1 MRTRWICR
9 LAGAAGLVA
18 AVTLAAP
25 LPATRAKDPLPPVVA
40 GKMIESDIAYL
51 KKGLAKKPDKPV
63 VNTLHGLAMLIALHA
78 QNSATGPD
86 AAKSA
91 GLRDQALKV
100 AEALAKSDFAAA
112 KAAADGLSG
121 PPPGDPKPVKLH
133 EKAGVDVNVIMGPMR
148 NAPRGLNI
156 EKDLKAQSKKVTDVK
171 LVGEVAA
178 RSSLI
183 AEYTALL
190 PSTEAA
196 GPKKKIWDD
205 STEDMRKLSKEIVAE
220 AAKGEKA
227 DKIGLQKKLAALD
240 AACTA
245 CHNTFK

>member
-1 MRTRWICR
+1 MRTRWIR
-9 LAGAAGLVA
+9 RSAGLAGLLAAASLVA
-18 AVTLAAP
+18 PSSSSRAA
-25 LPATRAKDPLPPVVA
+25 DPLPPGQTKRLIDA
-40 GKMIESDIAYL
+40 DIAYL

-63 VNTLHGLAMLIALHA
+63 VNTLHGVAMLLALEA
-78 QNSATGPD
+78 QNAGE
-86 AAKSA
+86 A

-100 AEALAKSDFAAA
+100 AEAVSKSEFAAA
-112 KAAADGLSG
+112 KAAAEGLSN
-121 PPPGDPKPVKLH
+121 PPKGDDKPVKLH

-148 NAPRGLNI
+148 NSPRGLNV

-171 LVGEVAA
+171 LVADVAA
-178 RSSLI
+178 RSALV

-190 PSTEAA
+190 PSAEATGA
-196 GPKKKIWDD
+196 KKKIWDD
-205 STEDMRKLSKEIVAE
+205 STADMAKLSKEIVAE

-227 DKIGLQKKLAALD
+227 DKAALQKKLAALD

>member
-1 MRTRWICR
+1 MRTRWIR
-9 LAGAAGLVA
+9 RSAGLAGLLVA
-18 AVTLAAP
+18 VFLVAPPASSPAA
-25 LPATRAKDPLPPVVA
+25 DPLPPGLTKKLIDA
-40 GKMIESDIAYL
+40 DIAYL

-63 VNTLHGLAMLIALHA
+63 VNTLHGVAMLLALEA
-78 QNSATGPD
+78 QNAGET
-86 AAKSA
+86 

-100 AEALAKSDFAAA
+100 ADAVSKSEFAAA
-112 KAAADGLSG
+112 KAAADGLAN
-121 PPPGDPKPVKLH
+121 PPKGDGKPVKLH

-148 NAPRGLNI
+148 NSPRGLNI

-171 LVGEVAA
+171 LVADVAA
-178 RSSLI
+178 RSALI

-196 GPKKKIWDD
+196 GEKKKIWTE
-205 STEDMRKLSKEIVAE
+205 STEDMRKLSQEIAAE
-220 AAKGEKA
+220 AAKGDKA
-227 DKIGLQKKLAALD
+227 DKAGLQKTLAALD